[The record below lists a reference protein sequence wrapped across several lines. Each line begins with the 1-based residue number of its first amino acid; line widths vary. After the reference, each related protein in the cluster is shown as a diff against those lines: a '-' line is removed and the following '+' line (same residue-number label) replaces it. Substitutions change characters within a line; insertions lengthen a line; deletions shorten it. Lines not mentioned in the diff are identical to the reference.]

1 MKTRAPKNKQPL
13 SFQAAITIVFNK
25 YADFNGRASR
35 PEFWWWVLFTALV
48 AAVIGTLSDIP
59 FGPKADLGNLLNS
72 MWSVIIL
79 LPTLAVGVR
88 RLRDAGYSWNHMFWL
103 LVPFAGLIVLV
114 IMWAQPSQKR
124 RRT

>member
-1 MKTRAPKNKQPL
+1 M
-13 SFQAAITIVFNK
+13 
-25 YADFNGRASR
+25 
-35 PEFWWWVLFTALV
+35 LFTALV